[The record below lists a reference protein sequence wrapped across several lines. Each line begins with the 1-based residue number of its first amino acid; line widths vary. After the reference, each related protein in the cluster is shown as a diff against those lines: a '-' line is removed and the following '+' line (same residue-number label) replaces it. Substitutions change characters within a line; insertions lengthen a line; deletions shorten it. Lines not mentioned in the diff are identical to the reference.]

1 MTLKSKLEN
10 DVKDALRTK
19 DDLRKNT
26 LRLALSSIK
35 LTEIDQVNPLDE
47 AGVMAILQKEVK
59 SRHEVIA
66 DAEKANR
73 PDLIELANKEIAI
86 LETYLPKALSQ
97 EELENIA
104 RQAIADSG
112 ATSPAQLGQVMK
124 ILMPRLQ
131 GKATGDQASQ
141 AVRKLL
147 QG

>member
-1 MTLKSKLEN
+1 MTLKSQLEN
-10 DVKDALRTK
+10 DMRDALRAK

-26 LRLALSSIK
+26 LRMALSSIR
-35 LTEIDQVNPLDE
+35 LTEIDKVSPLDE
-47 AGVMAILQKEVK
+47 AGVMAVLQKEIK
-59 SRHEVIA
+59 SRHETIA

-73 PDLIELANKEIAI
+73 PDLIELAHKEIAI
-86 LETYLPKALSQ
+86 LDGYLPKAFNTD
-97 EELENIA
+97 ELENVA

-112 ATSPAQLGQVMK
+112 ATSPAHLGQVMK

>member
-1 MTLKSKLEN
+1 MTLKSRLEN
-10 DVKDALRTK
+10 DMKDALRAK

-26 LRLALSSIK
+26 LRLALSSIR
-35 LTEIDQVNPLDE
+35 LTEIDKVSPLDE
-47 AGVMAILQKEVK
+47 AGVLAVLQKEIK

-73 PDLIELANKEIAI
+73 PDLIELALKEMAI
-86 LETYLPKALSQ
+86 LEGYVPKALSQ
-97 EELENIA
+97 DELETIA

-112 ATSPAQLGQVMK
+112 ANSPAQLGQVMK
-124 ILMPRLQ
+124 IIMPRLQ